1 MREGGIE
8 RGIISAD
15 EEREGSRGITGKGK
29 GKRDFIFRIANA
41 ISKASANLTLCR
53 RHAIHH

>member
-1 MREGGIE
+1 MK